1 MRSPLG
7 SFSRQWVRPFKPP
20 ISTSP
25 VTPASPFHPEH
36 AAMTQRRWAIFGI
49 SASLFLTSLFYR
61 ASGAVIA
68 PDLTRDL
75 GLDPEDLGLLG
86 AAFFYAFALVQI
98 PLGMVLDRVGARRT
112 MVALNVLGMAGILI
126 FSQAHGLAMGVLGR
140 ALLGVGMSANLMG
153 SLLLFTRWFAP
164 TRFATVSGLFLAI
177 GTLGSVAA
185 TSPLALLVEVLGWR
199 GSFLALTLVHGILV
213 LGFIIL
219 VRDAPEGQATREGI
233 SPRLD
238 RPGPSM
244 RPLRRLFSDRSYWA
258 ISISI
263 FLRYGAYASIQALWV
278 GPFLMK
284 RLGLAPVLA
293 GNLILMLSFGFILGS
308 PLGGVLSDRL
318 FHSRKNAIFV
328 GSVIAAAGVLIVS
341 TWSGP
346 TCLPL
351 LGALLFT
358 IGFFAAFNQLSYAHI
373 KELMPPEMSGTAMAG
388 INFFTMFG
396 GGAFMHGL
404 GWIMNLMGEGTR
416 GIYSTAFVICGCAL
430 LANAV
435 LYLTTRDSIPKRG

>member
-1 MRSPLG
+1 
-7 SFSRQWVRPFKPP
+7 
-20 ISTSP
+20 
-25 VTPASPFHPEH
+25 
-36 AAMTQRRWAIFGI
+36 MTHKRWAIFGI

-75 GLDPEDLGLLG
+75 HLDPEDLGLLG

-98 PLGMVLDRVGARRT
+98 PLGMILDRVGARRT

-199 GSFLALTLVHGILV
+199 GSFVALTLLHGFLV
-213 LGFIIL
+213 LGFLVI
-219 VRDAPEGQATREGI
+219 VRDAPEGQGTTQRTA
-233 SPRLD
+233 PRSNSSRSSIRSLKK
-238 RPGPSM
+238 
-244 RPLRRLFSDRSYWA
+244 LFSDRSYWT
-258 ISISI
+258 ISLSI

-278 GPFLMK
+278 GPFLME
-284 RLGLAPVLA
+284 RLGLSPVLA

-308 PLGGVLSDRL
+308 PLGGVMSDRL
-318 FHSRKNAIFV
+318 FHSRKNAIAV
-328 GSVIAAAGVLIVS
+328 GSFITATGVLVIA
-341 TWSGP
+341 TWSEP
-346 TCLPL
+346 VWLPL
-351 LGALLFT
+351 LGVLLFMT
-358 IGFFAAFNQLSYAHI
+358 GFFAAFNQLSYAHI
-373 KELMPPEMSGTAMAG
+373 KELMPSDMSGTAMAG
-388 INFFTMFG
+388 VNFFTMFG

-404 GWIMNLMGEGTR
+404 GWIMKSMGEGTR

-430 LANAV
+430 FVNGG
-435 LYLTTRDSIPKRG
+435 LYLTTRDSVPKRG